1 MARTPHPQPHPGG
14 DAGGVRRRTHDLNAR
29 VRQFVGARHRPWLV
43 PLVTLL
49 AVVAVIAGAVI
60 VSSVTQRHLQLD
72 DGTVWVTSLQD
83 GKAARYNVR
92 LQEPDTAVAASDPKF
107 DVAQQGASTVLAEGT
122 QVSAIHPSTI
132 SLTDS
137 APTGAAVQS
146 FVANGTL
153 ALFNRARGD
162 VWVGDAGDVKALN
175 AAETPAHMKLGVG
188 GLAAV
193 TADGTV
199 YGYRPKDGMVLAI
212 DDRGAPDHVRE
223 VGSLSDGKAQSADS
237 FTVVDGQGV
246 ISDGDDIIWN
256 GGRATFA
263 DAAPLVLQ
271 APSADGKQGA
281 WVAAGAPSGLALV
294 DLTKRGGE
302 ARLIASGGQGEPAQ
316 PASSGGCVYAAFAQH
331 TNNSVRACSAADDPA
346 YATLEEVT
354 PTSQQIG
361 RAHV

>member
-1 MARTPHPQPHPGG
+1 MARMPHPQPRPGV
-14 DAGGVRRRTHDLNAR
+14 DAGGARRRTHDLNAR
-29 VRQFVGARHRPWLV
+29 VRQFVAARHRPWLV

-137 APTGAAVQS
+137 APTGAAMQS

-162 VWVGDAGDVKALN
+162 VWAGDAGDVKALN

-199 YGYRPKDGMVLAI
+199 YGYRPKDGMVLAL
-212 DDRGAPDHVRE
+212 
-223 VGSLSDGKAQSADS
+223 SL
-237 FTVVDGQGV
+237 
-246 ISDGDDIIWN
+246 IHI
-256 GGRATFA
+256 
-263 DAAPLVLQ
+263 
-271 APSADGKQGA
+271 
-281 WVAAGAPSGLALV
+281 
-294 DLTKRGGE
+294 
-302 ARLIASGGQGEPAQ
+302 
-316 PASSGGCVYAAFAQH
+316 
-331 TNNSVRACSAADDPA
+331 
-346 YATLEEVT
+346 
-354 PTSQQIG
+354 
-361 RAHV
+361 